1 LLFNQKDIQ
10 LFWFLNSND
19 IWAVCNNVEEKR
31 VTMNGRQKLV
41 CWIGIVVIV
50 LMCLFPPWVRV
61 IEVEGSRIVSSPFY
75 EFPRSSG
82 DKWWRDKRCLLSPPE
97 PIMNISE
104 IDHNDLM
111 VDKSFP
117 FKYVGDDLLDS
128 PGRRFSVDSVQVDLQ
143 RLGIQCVIV
152 ALITVGLLCTFTTK
166 EEHKYTAPR
175 MEIRKGKPRP
185 R

>member
-1 LLFNQKDIQ
+1 
-10 LFWFLNSND
+10 
-19 IWAVCNNVEEKR
+19 
-31 VTMNGRQKLV
+31 
-41 CWIGIVVIV
+41 
-50 LMCLFPPWVRV
+50 
-61 IEVEGSRIVSSPFY
+61 
-75 EFPRSSG
+75 
-82 DKWWRDKRCLLSPPE
+82 
-97 PIMNISE
+97 MNISE